1 MSIDK
6 YRVAAY
12 EVACQVREGGFW
24 LKSQAVRLDGLADKD
39 LAVLARQ
46 TTFESLERRYGGTMA
61 HSSRKEAVFKT
72 SRWTGMSEYR
82 DTGRW
87 VRVDRPGDFEK
98 EWLQATLKEWRALKA
113 LKAKQQ
119 DAVKSIE
126 MQGTAEEAVLSI
138 LKIDDNSPCTLGEL
152 QGFMRRVC
160 VVETPVLDEIEEF
173 LVEGDPEC
181 RLELRQH
188 PATIATWM
196 KFLAFPGNR
205 EKYKKKIW
213 GELGWDY

>member
-6 YRVAAY
+6 YHAEAY
-12 EVACQVREGGFW
+12 EAACQVRAGGFW
-24 LKSQAVRLDGLADKD
+24 LKSQVVRLDGLADQD
-39 LAVLARQ
+39 LAKMARQ
-46 TTFESLERRYGGTMA
+46 TAFDNLERRYGGTMA
-61 HSSRKEAVFKT
+61 FSTRKETGFKT
-72 SRWTGMSEYR
+72 SRWTGNSEYY

-87 VRVDRPGDFEK
+87 VRVNRPGDFEK
-98 EWLQATLKEWRALKA
+98 EWLQATLREWKTLKA
-113 LKAKQQ
+113 MRAKQQ
-119 DAVKSIE
+119 DAMKSVS
-126 MQGTAEEAVLSI
+126 MQGTAEEAVLNV
-138 LKIDDNSPCTLGEL
+138 LKLDDNSPCSLGGL
-152 QGFMRRVC
+152 RGFMRRMC